1 MNYRKELPLLT
12 LLAGISVAIGF
23 FVPVLFEWG
32 QKPASR
38 SRLPTM
44 ERAAIAALVLTI
56 VACALVVWLRKPAGN
71 SPVAARPR
79 LQFGLRG
86 LFAATTVAA
95 VLLAASRWLGVSL
108 SSGLVV
114 AAAFCA
120 VGWSLCQGAA
130 VSWRVGALLACL
142 FFPFVWMIAFNVPFG
157 RTSGLV
163 TAIPFGPAL
172 LPAELI
178 RVLTD
183 ASIGPDGSASIAAVI
198 VIGELALGA
207 WLAGRGGK
215 LWLVYLILV
224 LLVSSVSSLGMHVG
238 YRA

>member
-1 MNYRKELPLLT
+1 
-12 LLAGISVAIGF
+12 
-23 FVPVLFEWG
+23 
-32 QKPASR
+32 
-38 SRLPTM
+38 
-44 ERAAIAALVLTI
+44 
-56 VACALVVWLRKPAGN
+56 
-71 SPVAARPR
+71 
-79 LQFGLRG
+79 
-86 LFAATTVAA
+86 
-95 VLLAASRWLGVSL
+95 
-108 SSGLVV
+108 
-114 AAAFCA
+114 
-120 VGWSLCQGAA
+120 
-130 VSWRVGALLACL
+130 
-142 FFPFVWMIAFNVPFG
+142 MIAFNVPFG

-224 LLVSSVSSLGMHVG
+224 LLVSSVSSLGMHAG